1 MRGAALI
8 VKSEAMVEAALQM
21 GASNIRILVRHI
33 APHCMSPIIVQASF
47 IFSYAVLGEAA
58 LSFLGVGVPPSTPT
72 WGNVLTEAR
81 TYMGLAWW
89 MAVYP
94 GLTIVITVLSLN
106 LVGDNLRDFFD
117 PKLRRR
123 RS

>member
-1 MRGAALI
+1 
-8 VKSEAMVEAALQM
+8 M
-21 GASNIRILVRHI
+21 GASSPYILIRHI
-33 APHCMSPIIVQASF
+33 APHCLSPIIVQASF

-81 TYMGLAWW
+81 AYLQQAWW
-89 MAVYP
+89 MAVFP
-94 GLTIVITVLSLN
+94 GLIIVVTVLALN
-106 LVGDNLRDFFD
+106 LVGDTLRDFFD

-123 RS
+123 QA